1 MITEEVEVKYT
12 RFKDAPWF
20 ETIRNQEVL
29 LCGAGGIGSWTA
41 LALVSAGCENLMVC
55 DYDTLEEHN
64 LGGQFYTSEQA
75 KKGEFKTHALL
86 ENIKS
91 FCDTTIGIWTDKI
104 EEDTGIDY
112 NHVICGFDN
121 MKARKVVFE
130 RWCEHI
136 VNTTFEKQCEYA
148 NDDIKSFDK
157 KRCIF
162 IDGRLTAEQIQIF
175 TILGDDEAAK
185 EEYRTNHL
193 FDDALI
199 ADAPCTFKQTRYLA
213 MKIAGLISEIYT
225 NYLSN
230 ISSEVYGYKR
240 VPFFYETYTPL
251 MSVTKTNIAS
261 GTYIV

>member
-1 MITEEVEVKYT
+1 MLEIEQEVESKYT

-29 LCGAGGIGSWTA
+29 LCGAGGISSWTA
-41 LALVSAGCENLMVC
+41 LALASAGCENLIVC

-75 KKGEFKTHALL
+75 KKGEFKTHALQ

-91 FCDTTIGIWTDKI
+91 FCDTTINVWTDKI
-104 EEDTGIDY
+104 EENIVIDF

-121 MKARKVVFE
+121 MKARKIVFE
-130 RWCEHI
+130 KWCEHLNNSI
-136 VNTTFEKQCEYA
+136 FSFNKKQ
-148 NDDIKSFDK
+148 
-157 KRCIF
+157 CIF

-175 TILGDDEAAK
+175 TILGDDEVAK
-185 EEYRTNHL
+185 KEYRTNHIC
-193 FDDALI
+193 DDALI
-199 ADAPCTFKQTRYLA
+199 EDAPCTFKQTRYLA

-230 ISSEVYGYKR
+230 ISSKVYGHKQ

-251 MSVTKTNIAS
+251 MSINKTIK
-261 GTYIV
+261 I

>member
-29 LCGAGGIGSWTA
+29 LCGAGGIGSMVA
-41 LALVSAGCENLMVC
+41 LALASAGCENLMVC

-64 LGGQFYTSEQA
+64 LGGQFYTSKQA
-75 KKGEFKTHALL
+75 KLGISKVEALQKNL
-86 ENIKS
+86 VD
-91 FCDTTIGIWTDKI
+91 FCNTVISTWNSKI
-104 EEDTGIDY
+104 EENTGIDY
-112 NHVICGFDN
+112 DHVICGFDN
-121 MKARKVVFE
+121 MKARKLVFE
-130 RWCEHI
+130 KWCEHI
-136 VNTTFEKQCEYA
+136 
-148 NDDIKSFDK
+148 NDESDNK

-230 ISSEVYGYKR
+230 ISSEVYGYKK

-251 MSVTKTNIAS
+251 MSVTKTN
-261 GTYIV
+261 TV

>member
-1 MITEEVEVKYT
+1 MLEQEVEVKYT

-20 ETIRNQEVL
+20 DLIRNQEVL
-29 LCGAGGIGSWTA
+29 LCGAGGISSWTA
-41 LALVSAGCENLMVC
+41 LALVSAGCENIMVC

-64 LGGQFYTSEQA
+64 IGGQFYTSEQA
-75 KKGEFKTHALL
+75 KKGEFKTSALQ

-91 FCDTTIGIWTDKI
+91 FCDTTIGTWTDKI
-104 EEDTGIDY
+104 EEHTDIDF
-112 NHVICGFDN
+112 NHIICGFDN
-121 MKARKVVFE
+121 MKARTIVFE
-130 RWCEHI
+130 KWYEH
-136 VNTTFEKQCEYA
+136 V
-148 NDDIKSFDK
+148 K
-157 KRCIF
+157 KRSKLINYDTKKCIF

-175 TILGDDEAAK
+175 TILGNDEKAK

-193 FDDALI
+193 FNDALI

-230 ISSEVYGYKR
+230 LSSEVYGFKK

-251 MSVTKTNIAS
+251 MSTNKIN
-261 GTYIV
+261 TV